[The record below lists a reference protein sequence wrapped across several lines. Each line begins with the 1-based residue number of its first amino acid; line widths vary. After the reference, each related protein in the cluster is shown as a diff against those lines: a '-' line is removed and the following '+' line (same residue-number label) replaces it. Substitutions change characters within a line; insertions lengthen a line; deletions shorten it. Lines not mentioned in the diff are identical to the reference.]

1 MYAKNVSTLLLH
13 LVDDGTL
20 RIDLDDDI
28 TQGTLVSRDGEV
40 VHPRV
45 RELLTAPD

>member
-13 LVDDGTL
+13 LVDNGAVQV
-20 RIDLDDDI
+20 DLEDEI
-28 TQGTLVSRDGEV
+28 TRETLVSQNGEV

-45 RELLTAPD
+45 RELLET